1 MRSVT
6 RGGPYSRDMSFRRR
20 AGLAALVVTAAALL
34 PPAVAVGEA
43 GDECGAVGAPT
54 IGNVIVTAG
63 TISCADATAV
73 VNRYLTDPAAERNGE
88 WVFFDD
94 WECWTP
100 SPDQKVMNGFSA
112 ECNGGMDNIQVRDS
126 KPE

>member
-1 MRSVT
+1 
-6 RGGPYSRDMSFRRR
+6 MSFRRC
-20 AGLAALVVTAAALL
+20 AGVAALVIAAASIS
-34 PPAVAVGEA
+34 PAVALGSA
-43 GDECGAVGAPT
+43 GDECGAVGDPP
-54 IGNVIVTAG
+54 IGNVTVTAG
-63 TISCADATAV
+63 TISCADATVV

-112 ECNGGMDNIQVRDS
+112 ECNGGMDNIQIRD
-126 KPE
+126 